1 MESFGKYLLLE
12 KVAAG
17 GMAEVFLAKSSSDIG
32 KYFAIKRILPQYSS
46 NQDFTDMF
54 REEAKIAMNLSHS
67 NIVSIFE
74 FGKEK
79 GQLFLV
85 MDFVRGQ
92 NLRQVLNHLKKEG
105 RKLSTDQILYIVRE
119 IAAGLDHAHRCL
131 DHSTGKPLNIT
142 HRDMSPQNVM
152 VSFDGE
158 IKIVDFG
165 IAKAESQVEHTR
177 AGTIKG
183 KFGYMSPEQAD
194 GQIVDPR
201 TDIFSLGII
210 FWELLAQDRL
220 FTGPSD
226 VAILKKIKDGQIPSL
241 SQLNPSIDP
250 ELEKIVNKAL
260 AKDKAHRYQ
269 TAAAFHKDLNRYF
282 NIKYPEFSVQEF
294 SVFIKSSYA
303 QMFLEL
309 TNKLKQYANLKPA
322 EKKDE
327 STVVTSTGT
336 STETDAM
343 EDAAELGLDLHAA
356 TQSQVDL
363 QSMKINK
370 KGPSRGPSTMGPQ
383 HASTNSGHTQTGFTN
398 FSKSAAPL
406 KTTPYYD
413 IPQRRSSFDWTQ
425 AILIMMLVVGTAW
438 YYVNQMGGE
447 LPVIGEF
454 LKRESFNEDVVAS
467 MTTTVPVGQFE
478 SASTQKYSVHI
489 LSQPS
494 MARIFIDGKDT
505 GLITPAKVQVDAN
518 KEFKIQLRREGFD
531 LYERIDRAT
540 ENAYTLRA
548 TLIPREPMGFVTI
561 NVKNGG
567 SQPKLYV
574 NDLPFDEKLPI
585 TRMAVRAD
593 RPLRVRAVNEFAQ
606 LGAEEIIIVRP
617 DQHKEVNLILKR
629 TSLNNR

>member
-17 GMAEVFLAKSSSDIG
+17 GMAEVFLAKSASDIG

-105 RKLSTDQILYIVRE
+105 RKLSIDQILYIVRE
-119 IAAGLDHAHRCL
+119 IASGLDHAHRCL

-226 VAILKKIKDGQIPSL
+226 IAILKKIKDGQIPSL
-241 SQLNPSIDP
+241 TQLNPTLDP

-309 TNKLKQYANLKPA
+309 TNKLKQYANLKPV

-336 STETDAM
+336 STETDAI
-343 EDAAELGLDLHAA
+343 EDAAELGLDLKAA

-370 KGPSRGPSTMGPQ
+370 RSSRSAIQNNPISAT
-383 HASTNSGHTQTGFTN
+383 TNTGNTQTGFTN

-413 IPQRRSSFDWTQ
+413 IPPAKSSFDWTQ
-425 AILIMMLVVGTAW
+425 ALLIMMLVVGGAW
-438 YYVNQMGGE
+438 YYVNQMGGH
-447 LPVIGEF
+447 LPIVGEF
-454 LKRESFNEDVVAS
+454 LKKDISEDESFAAI
-467 MTTTVPVGQFE
+467 TTTAPVGQFE
-478 SASTQKYSVHI
+478 AASTQKYSVHI

-518 KEFKIQLRREGFD
+518 REFKIQLRREGFD

-548 TLIPREPMGFVTI
+548 TLIPREPMGFITI

-567 SQPKLYV
+567 SQPKLFV

-593 RPLRVRAVNEFAQ
+593 RPLRIRAVNEFAQ
-606 LGAEEIIIVRP
+606 LGAEEIILVRP